1 MGTLLCDADGG
12 KGPAMTFCTQAH
24 AMQAF
29 PVSNILWSLPL
40 LAHIIMIMIMIMM
53 MCSRRE

>member
-40 LAHIIMIMIMIMM
+40 LAHIIMIMM